1 MNNDLIR
8 ETVTDETKQEKRKEY
23 NKKHMEKC
31 KTMCVTLRQA
41 EDADIIAWLDSQDNK
56 SESVRKALRGYLS
69 IVRAFE
75 KVQQREMLSR
85 ADKVF
90 DAAFKKGEEVG
101 NG

>member
-1 MNNDLIR
+1 MNDDLKR
-8 ETVTDETKQEKRKEY
+8 EIITPETKQEKRREY
-23 NKKHMEKC
+23 TKKHMEKC

-41 EDADIIAWLDSQDNK
+41 EDADIIAWLDKQENK
-56 SESVRKALRGYLS
+56 SESVRKAIRGYLS

-75 KVQQREMLSR
+75 KAQQREILSR

>member
-85 ADKVF
+85 A
-90 DAAFKKGEEVG
+90 EEVS